1 MGMLPFE
8 KEKRGIIQARE
19 SETNDKFGHYPN
31 KRPIESLLKYG
42 IVNLDKPP
50 GPTSHQASYYLSR
63 ILGVNKAGHSGTLD
77 PKVTGCLPVALNKA
91 TKLAN
96 LLLKSGKEY
105 ITVMHLHSDI
115 EPERIRKACRG
126 FIGVIEQVPPIKS
139 AVKRVKRKR
148 TIYYLDVLEI
158 DGRDVLF
165 KVGCEAGTYIRKL
178 CHDIGASL
186 GTGAHMAQL
195 RRTKSGPFN
204 ESTNLVT
211 LQDVNDAWHYYKTQG
226 NEKFLR
232 HCVQP
237 MEKAVEFLPK
247 VFVMDST
254 IDPICHGTPLNV
266 PGIAKAETGISK
278 GSIVAIMSLKGE
290 LVAYG
295 KAAMSTDE
303 ITKSKRGCA
312 VKTDSVFMI
321 DGTYPKYTKG
331 EE

>member
-1 MGMLPFE
+1 MGKLPFE
-8 KEKRGIIQARE
+8 KEKRELIEVRQ
-19 SETNDKFGHYPN
+19 SETNERFGQYPD
-31 KRPIESLLKYG
+31 KRPVELLLKYG

-63 ILGVNKAGHSGTLD
+63 IIGVDKAGHSGTLD
-77 PKVTGCLPVALNKA
+77 PKVTGCLPVSLNKA
-91 TKLAN
+91 TKIAN

-115 EPERIRKACRG
+115 EPERIKNACRKFVG
-126 FIGVIEQVPPIKS
+126 TIEQVPPIKS

-148 TIYYLDVLEI
+148 EIYYLEVLEI

-165 KVGCEAGTYIRKL
+165 RVGCEAGTYIRKL

-204 ESTNLVT
+204 ENTNLVS
-211 LQDVNDAWHYYKTQG
+211 LQDVSDAWHYYKTQG
-226 NEKFLR
+226 NERFIR
-232 HCVQP
+232 HCIQP

-247 VFVMDST
+247 VYVMDST
-254 IDPICHGTPLNV
+254 IDPVCHGTPVNV
-266 PGIAKAETGISK
+266 PGIVKAETGIIK
-278 GSIVAIMSLKGE
+278 DGIVAVMSLKGE
-290 LVAYG
+290 LIAYG
-295 KAAMSTDE
+295 KAAMSTEE
-303 ITKSKRGCA
+303 IAKSKRGCA
-312 VKTDSVFMI
+312 VKTDSVFMSE
-321 DGTYPKYTKG
+321 GTYPKYTKS